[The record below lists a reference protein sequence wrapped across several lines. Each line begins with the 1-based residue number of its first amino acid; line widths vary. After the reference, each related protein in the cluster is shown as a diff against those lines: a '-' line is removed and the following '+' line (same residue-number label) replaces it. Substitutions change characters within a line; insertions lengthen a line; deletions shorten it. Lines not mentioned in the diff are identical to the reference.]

1 MYINSSMITCDF
13 VEEHLMIL
21 RLGDFGRDFESVI
34 IDERV
39 TEMKLLLEL
48 MLQFATVVNYRS

>member
-1 MYINSSMITCDF
+1 MITCDF